1 MTPPHPSSALPPL
14 SFHEA
19 VPKGISGRA
28 SYLQVCLVFRSDP
41 RVITTFFNRLLFGPP
56 QGLTPASAC
65 PWIDHLGFGSMA
77 CDYLALFTLAFA
89 PAPELLFLSLAAY
102 HDSQAHSTKGTPPPS
117 RAVTSCRSMVS
128 GSLSLPSPGFFSPF
142 PHGTRSLSVAARYS
156 ALDRGRP
163 GFGQGSSCPALLRYR
178 IMESGL
184 FRVRGSHALR
194 RAFPCP
200 SACLGSFM
208 SQSYNPARGGL
219 GSSAFARRYSRN
231 LS

>member
-56 QGLTPASAC
+56 QGLTPASTC
-65 PWIDHLGFGSMA
+65 PWIDHLGFGSMP
-77 CDYLALFTLAFA
+77 CNLSALFRLAFA
-89 PAPELLFLSLAAY
+89 PAPELQFLNLAAQ

-117 RAVTSCRSMVS
+117 RAVTSCRFMVS

-142 PHGTRSLSVAARYS
+142 PHGTRSLSVAVQYL

-163 GFGQGSSCPALLRYR
+163 GFGQGSSCPALLR
-178 IMESGL
+178 ILLDGFG
-184 FRVRGSHALR
+184 FRLRGSHALR

-200 SACLGSFM
+200 SASLSSFT

-231 LS
+231 LC